1 MKKII
6 LLFLVMLPLFSLAQF
21 APAQDQPGTTAMHAD
36 SSAFIAWATGCE
48 VEPGPMNISNP
59 DLGLAGS
66 SQYPPE
72 NAIGT
77 PDGTY
82 GVTCLGDGGYATLT
96 FASPICNRPGPDFAV
111 FENGFKSG
119 TQWFLEIAFVEVSS
133 DGEHF
138 FRFPAITNVQ
148 YETQLGGFATMD
160 PAQIHNFAGKY
171 GAFYGTPFDLDEVP
185 DDPLLDKENVAYV
198 RVVDVVGSID
208 PQYAT
213 YDSQDHPV
221 NDPWPTPFASGGFD
235 LDAVGVIHD
244 IEHFPTPT
252 PPPTYVDATIDPAD
266 ILYWI
271 GEGQNEAVFIVNWN
285 EPDTALAW
293 GYRFNGASVIV
304 KDMMLDIAAADSRFD
319 FTGESYVADIIFND
333 GVLNLSLAGMWWMY
347 NVNGQTAGEYF
358 DTQTIRNGAVVKF
371 GDESCGI
378 LTDPVNY
385 YYVWT
390 KEVAPVTVDTTAV
403 AENTVDLLLYPNPA
417 TFYTMLEVS
426 EMNDATVTI
435 TDLQGR
441 VLNSFTMSQA
451 NGPIRI
457 ETTGYQAGIYL
468 VTLSDAARYQTLR
481 LFVK

>member
-1 MKKII
+1 MRKILSI
-6 LLFLVMLPLFSLAQF
+6 FLVILPLFSVAQF

-48 VEPGPMNISNP
+48 VEAGPMNIANP
-59 DLGLAGS
+59 SAGVAGAG
-66 SQYPPE
+66 YPAS
-72 NAIGT
+72 NAIGV
-77 PDGTY
+77 PEGTY
-82 GVTCLGDGGYATLT
+82 GVACLGDGGVATLT

-119 TQWFLEIAFVEVSS
+119 SQWFLEIAFVEVSS

-185 DDPLLDKENVAYV
+185 DNPLLDKENVAYV
-198 RVVDVVGSID
+198 RVVDVIGSID

-213 YDSQDHPV
+213 YDSQGHPV
-221 NDPWPTPFASGGFD
+221 NDPWPTPFASSGFD

-244 IEHFPTPT
+244 IEHFPTPG
-252 PPPTYVDATIDPAD
+252 PTYVDATIDPAD

-293 GYRFNGASVIV
+293 GYRFNGSSVVV

-319 FTGESYVADIIFND
+319 FTGESYVTDITFND
-333 GVLNLSLAGMWWMY
+333 GVLDLSLAGMWWMY
-347 NVNGQTAGEYF
+347 NVNGHTAGEYF

-390 KEVAPVTVDTTAV
+390 KEVAPVSVDTTAV
-403 AENTVDLLLYPNPA
+403 DENALSMSLYPNPA
-417 TFYTMLEVS
+417 TSYTVLEVG
-426 EMNDATVTI
+426 EMGNTTVTI
-435 TDLQGR
+435 CDLQGR
-441 VLNSFTMSQA
+441 VLDRFTVSQA
-451 NGPIRI
+451 NESVRI
-457 ETTGYQAGIYL
+457 ETAGYQAGIYF
-468 VTLSDAARYQTLR
+468 VTVSEANTRQTLR

>member
-1 MKKII
+1 MRKI
-6 LLFLVMLPLFSLAQF
+6 LSMFLVILPLFSLAQF

-48 VEPGPMNISNP
+48 VEPGPMNIANP
-59 DLGLAGS
+59 SAGVAGAG
-66 SQYPPE
+66 YPAQ
-72 NAIGT
+72 NGVGA

-82 GVTCLGDGGYATLT
+82 GVACLGDGGVATLT

-119 TQWFLEIAFVEVSS
+119 SLWFLEIAFVEVSS

-185 DDPLLDKENVAYV
+185 DNPLLDKENVAYV
-198 RVVDVVGSID
+198 RVIDVVGCI
-208 PQYAT
+208 QEEYAT
-213 YDSQDHPV
+213 HDSQGHPV
-221 NDPWPTPFASGGFD
+221 NDPWPTPFASSGFD

-244 IEHFPTPT
+244 IEHFPTPA
-252 PPPTYVDATIDPAD
+252 PTYVDATIDPAD

-271 GEGQNEAVFIVNWN
+271 GEGQNEAIFIVNWN

-293 GYRFNGASVIV
+293 VYRFNGASVIV

-319 FTGESYVADIIFND
+319 FTGESYVTDITFND
-333 GVLNLSLAGMWWMY
+333 GVLDLSLAGMWWMY

-358 DTQTIRNGAVVKF
+358 DTQTIRNGTVVKF

-390 KEVAPVTVDTTAV
+390 KEVAPVSVDSTAV
-403 AENTVDLLLYPNPA
+403 AENTVSLSLYPNPA
-417 TFYTMLEVS
+417 TSFTMLEVS
-426 EMNDATVTI
+426 EMGNAIVTI
-435 TDLQGR
+435 SDLQGR
-441 VLNSFTMSQA
+441 VLDRFTVSQA
-451 NGPIRI
+451 NESVRI
-457 ETTGYQAGIYL
+457 ETAGYQAGIYL
-468 VTLSDAARYQTLR
+468 VTVSDANTCQTLR